1 MNPKRR
7 RMIVSLASASILA
20 LCLFGIL
27 AMDGVMAKE
36 PLPDTG
42 TYYIVRQG
50 DTLWDITSRFYA
62 DPFLW
67 PVVWSYNA
75 HIANP
80 HWIYPGDP
88 IYLASIADRYLADMA
103 SVPGAAAPA
112 GVQPAAASAV
122 PSVPTLYISRR
133 IADTALLTADSAGE
147 TGRVLAAREDKILL
161 AQGDEIYIQLPDPAD
176 AAYEG
181 PYQVLR
187 ALRNIRHPQTAED
200 MGTLYGIMG
209 YAMAVGHPR
218 DGVARGI
225 IVASQDSIE
234 AGDLVRRGG
243 PPPREILSN
252 PASAELEGCIVAGLT
267 TDDLLAEYDVV
278 FIDRGIEEGVEVGDT
293 FWVLEPVRKV
303 GNPSGLGSVTLPD
316 TRMAVLVV
324 IHAERGTST
333 ALVTNS
339 QGTLSAGYRVR
350 ARTE

>member
-1 MNPKRR
+1 ML
-7 RMIVSLASASILA
+7 VSLASASILA

-27 AMDGVMAKE
+27 ALDRVTAKE
-36 PLPDTG
+36 ALPETG
-42 TYYIVRQG
+42 AYYIVRQG

-67 PVVWSYNA
+67 PVVWSYNQ
-75 HIANP
+75 HILNP

-88 IYLASIADRYLADMA
+88 IYLASIADRYLADVA
-103 SVPGAAAPA
+103 SLPGAAAPPE
-112 GVQPAAASAV
+112 VQPAPSAV
-122 PSVPTLYISRR
+122 PSVSTLYISRR
-133 IADTALLTADSAGE
+133 IADTALLTGDAAGE
-147 TGRVLAAREDKILL
+147 AGKVLAARDEKILL
-161 AQGDEIYIQLPDPAD
+161 SQGDEVFLELPDPAD

-181 PYQVLR
+181 PYQILR
-187 ALRNIRHPQTAED
+187 ALRKIRHPQTAEN

-209 YAMAVGHPR
+209 YAMAVGHPQ

-225 IVASQDSIE
+225 IVASQDAVE

-243 PPPREILSN
+243 PPPKEILSN
-252 PASAELEGCIVAGLT
+252 PAKTEIEGCIVAGLT

-278 FIDRGIEEGVEVGDT
+278 FIDRGIEAGVEVGDT

-303 GNPSGLGSVTLPD
+303 KNPSGMGSLTLPD

-333 ALVTNS
+333 AMVTNC
-339 QGTLSAGYRVR
+339 QGPLSAGYRVL